1 MVDEDVAVAGV
12 VVTNG
17 VPLVFGLV
25 VGGADEEDGCGIGD
39 GFTVVVN
46 REVCIRGE
54 ADAVAHGDHE
64 FLVVGVGVEI

>member
-12 VVTNG
+12 VVTDG

-39 GFTVVVN
+39 GFTVVVD
-46 REVCIRGE
+46 REVCVCGE